1 MFNEGLSY
9 PNSSEHR
16 GYPYETV
23 ITIAKAFEENG
34 QLMLKQCSGVHYL
47 ALHDEHIATFND

>member
-1 MFNEGLSY
+1 MFNEGLFY
-9 PNSSEHR
+9 PNSSEHC

-34 QLMLKQCSGVHYL
+34 QLMPKQCGGVHYL
-47 ALHDEHIATFND
+47 AL